1 MQKSDKSQW
10 RWEELIRWKQTL
22 KAAHASLSCACSK
35 FMIHVNNV
43 CVSFAHN
50 RVDSKT
56 RAMLE
61 MYTDT
66 GLLNSTP
73 QIHVTR
79 HSLANLRKQ
88 VNSPGRRVHVARH
101 VFNSGRRCAASNVRR
116 PSSERTGLRC
126 PRPHGGV
133 SSRVLPVLLEP
144 CLSSH
149 HAAIHPFPFPS

>member
-1 MQKSDKSQW
+1 MLQKSDKSQW

-35 FMIHVNNV
+35 FMIRVNNV

-50 RVDSKT
+50 RVNSRT

-66 GLLNSTP
+66 GPLNSTP

-101 VFNSGRRCAASNVRR
+101 VFNSDSNRRSSLLREGRREGRQGAGARVWA
-116 PSSERTGLRC
+116 
-126 PRPHGGV
+126 V
-133 SSRVLPVLLEP
+133 SCYLVT
-144 CLSSH
+144 
-149 HAAIHPFPFPS
+149 FN